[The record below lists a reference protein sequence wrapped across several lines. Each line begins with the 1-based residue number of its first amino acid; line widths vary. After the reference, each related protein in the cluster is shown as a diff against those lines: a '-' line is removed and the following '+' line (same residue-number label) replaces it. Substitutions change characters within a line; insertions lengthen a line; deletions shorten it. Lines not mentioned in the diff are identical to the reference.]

1 MAFGH
6 PKGLF
11 PLFFTEMWERL
22 AFYTMVGILLLY
34 ATDTERGGL
43 GLPSVQG
50 NEIYGLYLAFVYF
63 TPFLGGMAADR
74 FLGYRRAVA
83 VGGIMMG
90 AGLLLMSV
98 PGFTFFVVG
107 LIGLILGNGFFKPN
121 ISAMVGNLYEPGD
134 VKRDAGFNIFYMGI
148 NIGAFAA
155 TFFVAPWFRNV
166 YGWGW
171 TFRAAGFGVLFAV
184 VILASQ
190 WKLLARADRPPERSK
205 DDVSVGSIALKI
217 LLPAFVVGI
226 AGYAVAEWLDFT
238 FMRPSDFG
246 FIVGM
251 LPVLAFFLLLA
262 VKAKPEEKPGL
273 YALLPLFVA
282 GGAFF
287 MILHLNGSA
296 MTQWARD
303 TTDREVRGAAK
314 VVTFLNPRSQQEA
327 LPSYYVTAAEDVLR
341 PDPRTLFV
349 VDDDKVARMYGQQ
362 RMDESAVQTV
372 AAVQG
377 IRVVEIGEAAADQ
390 PEQWGSRATSVY
402 RDGIVSVAET
412 VDSHGVPTISVSV
425 PDGARRLKRVAFLR
439 EIDMERTAVFL
450 VAQQTFDEIYDGYR
464 ERYGKEPDYLAPG
477 EFLRVINPEVYQS
490 WNPFFVVF
498 LTPLVVLFFQWRTSR
513 GKGVPTAHKLLWGML
528 LTTASLLIM
537 ALAGVMTQG
546 GSLKVSGMW
555 LAHFYLVVTIGELC
569 LSPVGLSLV
578 TKLSPKRLVGL
589 AMGGWF
595 VATAF
600 GNKFSGFFGA
610 IQHLMDPMYFF
621 LVLAALSALVAL
633 FIFLVLPRLD
643 RAIRQYGA

>member
-43 GLPSVQG
+43 GLPGATG

-63 TPFLGGMAADR
+63 TPFLGGILADR

-83 VGGIMMG
+83 VGGILMG
-90 AGLLLMSV
+90 AGLLMMSV

-107 LIGLILGNGFFKPN
+107 LIGLIVGNGFFKPN

-134 VKRDAGFNIFYMGI
+134 PKRDSGFSIFYMGI
-148 NIGAFAA
+148 NTGAFAA

-171 TFRAAGFGVLFAV
+171 TFRAAGIGVLFAV
-184 VILASQ
+184 VILATQ
-190 WKLLARADRPPERSK
+190 WKLLARADRQPERRK
-205 DDVSVGSIALKI
+205 DDVSLMSIALKI
-217 LLPAFVVGI
+217 LLPAFAVGM
-226 AGYAVAEWLDFT
+226 AGYFFAQWLDMSI
-238 FMRPSDFG
+238 MRPSDFG

-251 LPVLAFFLLLA
+251 LPVLFFFVMLA
-262 VKAKPEEKPGL
+262 VKAKAEEKAGL
-273 YALLPLFVA
+273 FALLPLFVA

-303 TTDREVRGAAK
+303 VTDREVRGGAK
-314 VVTFLNPRSQQEA
+314 VVTMLNPRSQQEA
-327 LPSYYVTAAEDVLR
+327 YPSYYLNAAEDVLR
-341 PDPRTLFV
+341 PDPRSLLV
-349 VDDDKVARMYGQQ
+349 VEDDKIARMYGQQ
-362 RMDESAVQTV
+362 RMDESAVQK
-372 AAVQG
+372 AAAIPGVE
-377 IRVVEIGEAAADQ
+377 VVEIGDNDSQNA
-390 PEQWGSRATSVY
+390 QWVSRATGVY
-402 RDGIVSVAET
+402 RDGIVSVDSI
-412 VDSHGVPTISVSV
+412 VDSHGVPTISVSI
-425 PDGARRLKRVAFLR
+425 PDGARRLKRVSFLQ
-439 EIDMERTAVFL
+439 DVD
-450 VAQQTFDEIYDGYR
+450 AQQLAVYLVDRQTHEKLYDGYR
-464 ERYGKEPDYLAPG
+464 ERFGKEPSYMPPG
-477 EFLRVINPEVYQS
+477 QFLSVINPEVYQS
-490 WNPFFVVF
+490 WNPLFVIV
-498 LTPLVVLFFQWRTSR
+498 LTPLVVFFFQWRVAR
-513 GKGVPTAHKLLWGML
+513 KKEIPTAHKLLWGLL
-528 LTTASLLIM
+528 LTTASLLVM
-537 ALAGVMTQG
+537 AVAGMMTDG
-546 GSLKVSGMW
+546 GSAKVSGLW
-555 LAHFYLVVTIGELC
+555 LASFYLVVTMGELC

-578 TKLSPKRLVGL
+578 TKLTPARLVGL

-600 GNKFSGFFGA
+600 GNKFSGFFGGL
-610 IQHLMDPMYFF
+610 QPLMDPKYFF
-621 LVLAALSALVAL
+621 LLLAGLSALVAL